1 MSSSATKNSKKEIF
15 ETRPVP
21 SALATMAIPTIMS
34 QLIALIYNVA
44 DTWFIGQTD
53 NPYMVAASSLVA
65 TVFLMTVAVSNL
77 FGVGGGSLVV
87 RLLGSGDEEEAR
99 KVASLSLVM
108 SAACALAFSAF
119 CLIFM
124 NPLLHALG
132 ASENT
137 IHYARQYLFFVVII
151 GCLPTV
157 LSSTMS
163 AMLRNIGYSK
173 EAAFGLSFGGIMN
186 VILDPIFMFVI
197 MPDGYEVMGAAVA
210 TMLSNMMSFTYY
222 VYMYRKVKQETI
234 LIIPRK
240 IERIQKRSMQSI
252 FNVGLPAAFSI
263 LLYDLTNIVINKLS
277 SGHGDLEL
285 AAMGIV
291 LKVERLP
298 LNIGVGICLGMVPLI
313 AYNYAAKNYTR
324 MHAFFKTA
332 RLAGLAVS
340 VVCVIFYRIF
350 APYIVN
356 AFISEAET
364 VRFGIEFLQARC
376 FATPMMFLSFHMI
389 HLMNALGR
397 GKISLSLAV
406 IRQIILNI
414 PILFILNAMF
424 GMTGIIWTQT
434 IADFLNVIASYVI
447 YGKVMKGIKNH
458 D

>member
-1 MSSSATKNSKKEIF
+1 MSSQMTKNTKKEIF
-15 ETRPVP
+15 ESRPIP
-21 SALATMAIPTIMS
+21 SALAVMAVPTIMS

-44 DTWFIGQTD
+44 DTWFIGQTS

-99 KVASLSLVM
+99 KVASLSLAM
-108 SAACALAFSAF
+108 SAGCALLFSAC

-124 NPLLHALG
+124 NPLLKTLG

-137 IHYARQYLFFVVII
+137 IDYARQYLFFVVII

-173 EAAFGLSFGGIMN
+173 EAAFGLSLGGILN
-186 VILDPIFMFVI
+186 VVLDPIFMFVL
-197 MPDGYEVMGAAVA
+197 MPDGYEVMGAAIA
-210 TMLSNMMSFTYY
+210 TMLSNMIAFLYF
-222 VYMYRKVKQETI
+222 VLIYRRVKQETI
-234 LIIPRK
+234 LVIPKK
-240 IERIQKRSMQSI
+240 IERIQRKSMQSI

-277 SGHGDLEL
+277 SSHGDLEL

-298 LNIGVGICLGMVPLI
+298 LNIGVGICLGMVPLL
-313 AYNYAAKNYTR
+313 AYNYAAKNYDR
-324 MHAFFKTA
+324 MHGVFKMA
-332 RLAGLAVS
+332 RLAGLTVS
-340 VVCVIFYRIF
+340 VVCVVLYRVF
-350 APYIVN
+350 APYIMG
-356 AFISEAET
+356 AFISDADT
-364 VRFGIEFLQARC
+364 VRLGTAFLQARC

-389 HLMNALGR
+389 HLMNALGK

-406 IRQIILNI
+406 IRQICLNI
-414 PILFILNAMF
+414 PMLFVLNALF
-424 GMTGIIWTQT
+424 GMNGVIWTQA
-434 IADFLNVIASYVI
+434 IADTCNVIASYVI
-447 YGKVMKGIKNH
+447 YRHVMKNVMPR
-458 D
+458 

>member
-1 MSSSATKNSKKEIF
+1 MSSQMTKNTKKEIF
-15 ETRPVP
+15 ESRPIP
-21 SALATMAIPTIMS
+21 SALAVMAVPTIMS

-44 DTWFIGQTD
+44 DTWFIGQTN

-99 KVASLSLVM
+99 KVASLSLAM
-108 SAACALAFSAF
+108 SAGCALLFSAC

-124 NPLLHALG
+124 NPLLKTLG

-137 IHYARQYLFFVVII
+137 IDYARQYLFFVVII

-173 EAAFGLSFGGIMN
+173 EAAFGLSLGGILN
-186 VILDPIFMFVI
+186 VVLDPIFMFVL
-197 MPDGYEVMGAAVA
+197 MPDGYEVMGAAIA
-210 TMLSNMMSFTYY
+210 TMLSNMMAFLYF
-222 VYMYRKVKQETI
+222 VLIYRRVKQETI
-234 LIIPRK
+234 LVIPKK
-240 IERIQKRSMQSI
+240 IERIQRKSMQSI

-277 SGHGDLEL
+277 SSHGDLEL

-298 LNIGVGICLGMVPLI
+298 LNIGVGICLGMVPLL
-313 AYNYAAKNYTR
+313 AYNYAAKNYDR
-324 MHAFFKTA
+324 MHGVFKMA
-332 RLAGLAVS
+332 RLAGLTVS
-340 VVCVIFYRIF
+340 VVCVVLYRVF
-350 APYIVN
+350 APYIMG
-356 AFISEAET
+356 AFISDADT
-364 VRFGIEFLQARC
+364 VRLGTAFLQARC

-389 HLMNALGR
+389 HLMNALGK

-406 IRQIILNI
+406 IRQICLNI
-414 PILFILNAMF
+414 PMLFVLNALF
-424 GMTGIIWTQT
+424 GMNGVIWTQA
-434 IADFLNVIASYVI
+434 IADTCNVIASYVI
-447 YGKVMKGIKNH
+447 YRHVMKNVMPR
-458 D
+458 

>member
-1 MSSSATKNSKKEIF
+1 
-15 ETRPVP
+15 
-21 SALATMAIPTIMS
+21 
-34 QLIALIYNVA
+34 
-44 DTWFIGQTD
+44 
-53 NPYMVAASSLVA
+53 
-65 TVFLMTVAVSNL
+65 
-77 FGVGGGSLVV
+77 
-87 RLLGSGDEEEAR
+87 
-99 KVASLSLVM
+99 
-108 SAACALAFSAF
+108 
-119 CLIFM
+119 
-124 NPLLHALG
+124 
-132 ASENT
+132 
-137 IHYARQYLFFVVII
+137 
-151 GCLPTV
+151 
-157 LSSTMS
+157 
-163 AMLRNIGYSK
+163 
-173 EAAFGLSFGGIMN
+173 
-186 VILDPIFMFVI
+186 
-197 MPDGYEVMGAAVA
+197 
-210 TMLSNMMSFTYY
+210 
-222 VYMYRKVKQETI
+222 
-234 LIIPRK
+234 
-240 IERIQKRSMQSI
+240 MQSI

>member
-1 MSSSATKNSKKEIF
+1 MSSQMTKNTKKEIF
-15 ETRPVP
+15 ESRPIP
-21 SALATMAIPTIMS
+21 SALAVMAVPTIMS

-44 DTWFIGQTD
+44 DTWFIGQTS

-108 SAACALAFSAF
+108 SAGCALLFSAC

-124 NPLLHALG
+124 NPLLKTLG

-137 IHYARQYLFFVVII
+137 IDYARQYLFFVVII

-173 EAAFGLSFGGIMN
+173 EAAFGLSLGGILN
-186 VILDPIFMFVI
+186 VVLDPIFMFVL
-197 MPDGYEVMGAAVA
+197 MPDGYEVMGAAIA
-210 TMLSNMMSFTYY
+210 TMLSNMMAFLYF
-222 VYMYRKVKQETI
+222 VLIYRRVKQETI
-234 LIIPRK
+234 LVIPKK
-240 IERIQKRSMQSI
+240 IERIQRKSMQSI

-277 SGHGDLEL
+277 SSHGDLEL

-298 LNIGVGICLGMVPLI
+298 LNIGVGICLGMVPLL
-313 AYNYAAKNYTR
+313 AYNYAAKNYDR
-324 MHAFFKTA
+324 MHGVFKMA
-332 RLAGLAVS
+332 RLAGLTVS
-340 VVCVIFYRIF
+340 VVCVVLYRVF
-350 APYIVN
+350 APYIMG
-356 AFISEAET
+356 AFISDADT
-364 VRFGIEFLQARC
+364 VRLGTAFLQARC

-389 HLMNALGR
+389 HLMNALGK

-406 IRQIILNI
+406 IRQICLNI
-414 PILFILNAMF
+414 PMLFVLNALF
-424 GMTGIIWTQT
+424 GMNGVIWTQT
-434 IADFLNVIASYVI
+434 IADTCNVIASYVI
-447 YGKVMKGIKNH
+447 YRHVMKNVMPR
-458 D
+458 

>member
-1 MSSSATKNSKKEIF
+1 
-15 ETRPVP
+15 
-21 SALATMAIPTIMS
+21 
-34 QLIALIYNVA
+34 
-44 DTWFIGQTD
+44 
-53 NPYMVAASSLVA
+53 
-65 TVFLMTVAVSNL
+65 
-77 FGVGGGSLVV
+77 
-87 RLLGSGDEEEAR
+87 
-99 KVASLSLVM
+99 
-108 SAACALAFSAF
+108 
-119 CLIFM
+119 
-124 NPLLHALG
+124 
-132 ASENT
+132 
-137 IHYARQYLFFVVII
+137 
-151 GCLPTV
+151 
-157 LSSTMS
+157 MS

>member
-1 MSSSATKNSKKEIF
+1 MSSTVTKNTKKEIF
-15 ETRPVP
+15 ENRPIP

-65 TVFLMTVAVSNL
+65 TIFLMTVAVSNL

-87 RLLGSGDEEEAR
+87 RLLGSGEEEEAR
-99 KVASLSLVM
+99 KVASLSLIM
-108 SAACALAFSAF
+108 AAASALVFSSS
-119 CLIFM
+119 CMIFM
-124 NPLLHALG
+124 NPLLRTLG
-132 ASENT
+132 ASDNT
-137 IHYARQYLFFVVII
+137 IDYARQYLFFVVII

-197 MPDGYEVMGAAVA
+197 FPDGSEVMGAAIA
-210 TMLSNMMSFTYY
+210 TMLSNTMAFIYY
-222 VYMYRKVKQETI
+222 VLIYRKVKQETI
-234 LIIPRK
+234 LVIPRK
-240 IERIQKRSMQSI
+240 IERIQKRSMKSI

-277 SGHGDLEL
+277 SAHGDLEL

-313 AYNYAAKNYTR
+313 AYNYASGNHKR
-324 MHAFFKTA
+324 MHAFFRAA
-332 RLAGLAVS
+332 RFAGLAVS
-340 VVCVIFYRIF
+340 VVCVVFYRVF
-350 APYIVN
+350 APYIMG
-356 AFISEAET
+356 AFISDAET
-364 VRFGIEFLQARC
+364 VRLGTEFLKARC

-397 GKISLSLAV
+397 GKVSLALAV
-406 IRQIILNI
+406 IRQILLNI
-414 PILFILNAMF
+414 PMLFVLNIFF
-424 GMTGIIWTQT
+424 GMTGIIWTQA

-447 YGKVMKGIKNH
+447 YGMVMKKIKNVQ
-458 D
+458 

>member
-1 MSSSATKNSKKEIF
+1 MSSQMTKNTKKEIF
-15 ETRPVP
+15 ESRPIP
-21 SALATMAIPTIMS
+21 SALAVMAVPTIMS

-44 DTWFIGQTD
+44 DTWFIGQTS

-108 SAACALAFSAF
+108 SAGCALLFSAC

-124 NPLLHALG
+124 NPLLKTLG

-137 IHYARQYLFFVVII
+137 IDYARQYLFFVVII

-173 EAAFGLSFGGIMN
+173 EAAFGLSLGGILN
-186 VILDPIFMFVI
+186 VVLDPIFMFVL
-197 MPDGYEVMGAAVA
+197 MPDGYEVMGAAIA
-210 TMLSNMMSFTYY
+210 TMLSNMIAFLYF
-222 VYMYRKVKQETI
+222 VLIYRRVKQETI
-234 LIIPRK
+234 LVIPKK
-240 IERIQKRSMQSI
+240 IERIQRKSMQSI

-277 SGHGDLEL
+277 SSHGDLEL

-298 LNIGVGICLGMVPLI
+298 LNIGVGICLGMVPLL
-313 AYNYAAKNYTR
+313 AYNYAAKNYDR
-324 MHAFFKTA
+324 MHGVFKMA
-332 RLAGLAVS
+332 RLAGLTVS
-340 VVCVIFYRIF
+340 VVCVVLYRVF
-350 APYIVN
+350 APYIMG
-356 AFISEAET
+356 AFISDADT
-364 VRFGIEFLQARC
+364 VRLGTAFLQARC

-389 HLMNALGR
+389 HLMNALGK

-406 IRQIILNI
+406 IRQICLNI
-414 PILFILNAMF
+414 PMLFVLNALF
-424 GMTGIIWTQT
+424 GMNGVIWTQT
-434 IADFLNVIASYVI
+434 IADTCNVIASYVI
-447 YGKVMKGIKNH
+447 YRHVMKNVMPR
-458 D
+458 

>member
-1 MSSSATKNSKKEIF
+1 MSSQMTKNTKKEIF
-15 ETRPVP
+15 ESRPIP
-21 SALATMAIPTIMS
+21 SALAVMAVPTIMS

-44 DTWFIGQTD
+44 DTWFIGQTS

-99 KVASLSLVM
+99 KVASLSLAM
-108 SAACALAFSAF
+108 SAGCALLFSAC

-124 NPLLHALG
+124 NPLLKTLG

-137 IHYARQYLFFVVII
+137 IDYARQYLFFVVII

-173 EAAFGLSFGGIMN
+173 EAAFGLSLGGILN
-186 VILDPIFMFVI
+186 VVLDPIFMFVL
-197 MPDGYEVMGAAVA
+197 MPDGYEVMGAAIA
-210 TMLSNMMSFTYY
+210 TMLSNMMAFLYF
-222 VYMYRKVKQETI
+222 VLIYRRVKQETI
-234 LIIPRK
+234 LVIPKK
-240 IERIQKRSMQSI
+240 IERIQRKSMQSI

-277 SGHGDLEL
+277 SSHGDLEL

-298 LNIGVGICLGMVPLI
+298 LNIGVGICLGMVPLL
-313 AYNYAAKNYTR
+313 AYNYAAKNYDR
-324 MHAFFKTA
+324 MHGVFKMA
-332 RLAGLAVS
+332 RLAGLTVS
-340 VVCVIFYRIF
+340 VVCVVLYRVF
-350 APYIVN
+350 APYIMG
-356 AFISEAET
+356 AFISDADT
-364 VRFGIEFLQARC
+364 VRLGTAFLQARC

-389 HLMNALGR
+389 HLMNALGK

-406 IRQIILNI
+406 IRQICLNI
-414 PILFILNAMF
+414 PMLFVLNALF
-424 GMTGIIWTQT
+424 GMNGVIWTQT
-434 IADFLNVIASYVI
+434 IADTCNVIASYVI
-447 YGKVMKGIKNH
+447 YRHVMKNVMPR
-458 D
+458 

>member
-234 LIIPRK
+234 LVIPRK
-240 IERIQKRSMQSI
+240 IERIKS
-252 FNVGLPAAFSI
+252 
-263 LLYDLTNIVINKLS
+263 
-277 SGHGDLEL
+277 
-285 AAMGIV
+285 
-291 LKVERLP
+291 
-298 LNIGVGICLGMVPLI
+298 VPCSL
-313 AYNYAAKNYTR
+313 
-324 MHAFFKTA
+324 
-332 RLAGLAVS
+332 
-340 VVCVIFYRIF
+340 
-350 APYIVN
+350 
-356 AFISEAET
+356 
-364 VRFGIEFLQARC
+364 FL
-376 FATPMMFLSFHMI
+376 M
-389 HLMNALGR
+389 
-397 GKISLSLAV
+397 
-406 IRQIILNI
+406 
-414 PILFILNAMF
+414 
-424 GMTGIIWTQT
+424 
-434 IADFLNVIASYVI
+434 
-447 YGKVMKGIKNH
+447 
-458 D
+458 

>member
-210 TMLSNMMSFTYY
+210 TMLSNMMSFAYY

>member
-1 MSSSATKNSKKEIF
+1 MSSQMTKNTKKEIF
-15 ETRPVP
+15 ESRPIP
-21 SALATMAIPTIMS
+21 SALAVMAVPTIMS

-44 DTWFIGQTD
+44 DTWFIGQTN

-108 SAACALAFSAF
+108 SAGCALLFSAC

-124 NPLLHALG
+124 NPLLKTLG

-137 IHYARQYLFFVVII
+137 IDYARQYLFFVVII

-173 EAAFGLSFGGIMN
+173 EAAFGLSLGGILN
-186 VILDPIFMFVI
+186 VVLDPIFMFVL
-197 MPDGYEVMGAAVA
+197 MPDGYEVMGAAIA
-210 TMLSNMMSFTYY
+210 TMLSNMMAFLYF
-222 VYMYRKVKQETI
+222 VLIYRRVKQETI
-234 LIIPRK
+234 LVIPKK
-240 IERIQKRSMQSI
+240 IERIQRKSMQSI

-277 SGHGDLEL
+277 SSHGDLEL

-298 LNIGVGICLGMVPLI
+298 LNIGVGICLGMVPLL
-313 AYNYAAKNYTR
+313 AYNYAAKNYDR
-324 MHAFFKTA
+324 MHGVFKMA
-332 RLAGLAVS
+332 RLAGLTVS
-340 VVCVIFYRIF
+340 VVCVVLYRVF
-350 APYIVN
+350 APYIMG
-356 AFISEAET
+356 AFISDADT
-364 VRFGIEFLQARC
+364 VRLGTAFLQARC

-389 HLMNALGR
+389 HLMNALGK

-406 IRQIILNI
+406 IRQICLNI
-414 PILFILNAMF
+414 PMLFVLNALF
-424 GMTGIIWTQT
+424 GMNGVIWTQA
-434 IADFLNVIASYVI
+434 IADTCNVIASYVI
-447 YGKVMKGIKNH
+447 YRHVMKNVMPR
-458 D
+458 

>member
-1 MSSSATKNSKKEIF
+1 MSSQMTKNTKKEIF
-15 ETRPVP
+15 ESRPIP
-21 SALATMAIPTIMS
+21 SALAVMAVPTIMS

-44 DTWFIGQTD
+44 DTWFIGQTS

-99 KVASLSLVM
+99 KVASLSLAM
-108 SAACALAFSAF
+108 SAGCALLFSAC

-124 NPLLHALG
+124 NPLLKTLG

-137 IHYARQYLFFVVII
+137 IDYARQYLFFVVII

-173 EAAFGLSFGGIMN
+173 EAAFGLSLGGILN
-186 VILDPIFMFVI
+186 VVLDPIFMFVL
-197 MPDGYEVMGAAVA
+197 MPDGYEVMGAAIA
-210 TMLSNMMSFTYY
+210 TMLSNMMAFLYF
-222 VYMYRKVKQETI
+222 VLIYRRVKQETI
-234 LIIPRK
+234 LVIPKK
-240 IERIQKRSMQSI
+240 IERIQRKSMQSI

-277 SGHGDLEL
+277 SSHGDLEL

-298 LNIGVGICLGMVPLI
+298 LNIGVGICLGMVPLL
-313 AYNYAAKNYTR
+313 AYNYAAKNYDR
-324 MHAFFKTA
+324 MHGVFKMA
-332 RLAGLAVS
+332 RLAGLTVS
-340 VVCVIFYRIF
+340 VVCVVLYRVF
-350 APYIVN
+350 APYIMG
-356 AFISEAET
+356 AFISDADT
-364 VRFGIEFLQARC
+364 VRLGTAFLQARC

-389 HLMNALGR
+389 HLMNALGK

-406 IRQIILNI
+406 IRQICLNI
-414 PILFILNAMF
+414 PMLFVLNALF
-424 GMTGIIWTQT
+424 GMNGVIWTQA
-434 IADFLNVIASYVI
+434 IADTCNVIASYVI
-447 YGKVMKGIKNH
+447 YRHVMKNVMPR
-458 D
+458 

>member
-1 MSSSATKNSKKEIF
+1 MSSQMTKNTKKEIF
-15 ETRPVP
+15 ESRPIP
-21 SALATMAIPTIMS
+21 SALAVMAVPTIMS

-44 DTWFIGQTD
+44 DTWFIGQTS

-108 SAACALAFSAF
+108 SAGCALLFSAC

-124 NPLLHALG
+124 NPLLKTLG

-137 IHYARQYLFFVVII
+137 IDYARQYLFFVVII

-173 EAAFGLSFGGIMN
+173 EAAFGLSLGGILN
-186 VILDPIFMFVI
+186 VVLDPIFMFVL
-197 MPDGYEVMGAAVA
+197 MPDGYEVMGAAIA
-210 TMLSNMMSFTYY
+210 TMLSNMIAFLYF
-222 VYMYRKVKQETI
+222 VLIYRRVKQETI
-234 LIIPRK
+234 LVIPKK
-240 IERIQKRSMQSI
+240 IERIQRKSMQSI

-277 SGHGDLEL
+277 SSHGDLEL

-298 LNIGVGICLGMVPLI
+298 LNIGVGICLGMVPLL
-313 AYNYAAKNYTR
+313 AYNYAAKNYDR
-324 MHAFFKTA
+324 MHGVFKMA
-332 RLAGLAVS
+332 RLAGLTVS
-340 VVCVIFYRIF
+340 VVCVVLYRVF
-350 APYIVN
+350 APYIMG
-356 AFISEAET
+356 AFISDADT
-364 VRFGIEFLQARC
+364 VRLGTAFLQARC

-389 HLMNALGR
+389 HLMNALGK

-406 IRQIILNI
+406 IRQICLNI
-414 PILFILNAMF
+414 PMLFVLNALF
-424 GMTGIIWTQT
+424 GMNGVIWTQA
-434 IADFLNVIASYVI
+434 IADTCNVIASYVI
-447 YGKVMKGIKNH
+447 YRHVMKNVMPR
-458 D
+458 

>member
-234 LIIPRK
+234 LVIPRK

>member
-1 MSSSATKNSKKEIF
+1 MSSQMTKNTKKEIF
-15 ETRPVP
+15 ESRPIP
-21 SALATMAIPTIMS
+21 SALAVMAVPTIMS

-44 DTWFIGQTD
+44 DTWFIGKTN

-108 SAACALAFSAF
+108 SAGCALLFSAC

-124 NPLLHALG
+124 NPLLKTLG

-137 IHYARQYLFFVVII
+137 IDYARQYLFFVVII

-173 EAAFGLSFGGIMN
+173 EAAFGLSLGGILN
-186 VILDPIFMFVI
+186 VVLDPIFMFVL
-197 MPDGYEVMGAAVA
+197 MPDGYEVMGAAIA
-210 TMLSNMMSFTYY
+210 TMLSNMMAFLYF
-222 VYMYRKVKQETI
+222 VLIYRRVKQETI
-234 LIIPRK
+234 LVIPKK
-240 IERIQKRSMQSI
+240 IERIQRKSMQSI

-277 SGHGDLEL
+277 SSHGDLEL

-298 LNIGVGICLGMVPLI
+298 LNIGVGICLGMVPLL
-313 AYNYAAKNYTR
+313 AYNYAAKNYDR
-324 MHAFFKTA
+324 MHGVFKMA
-332 RLAGLAVS
+332 RLAGLTVS
-340 VVCVIFYRIF
+340 VVCVVLYRVF
-350 APYIVN
+350 APYIMG
-356 AFISEAET
+356 AFISDADT
-364 VRFGIEFLQARC
+364 VRLGTAFLQARC

-389 HLMNALGR
+389 HLMNALGK

-406 IRQIILNI
+406 IRQICLNI
-414 PILFILNAMF
+414 PMLFVLNALF
-424 GMTGIIWTQT
+424 GMNGVIWTQA
-434 IADFLNVIASYVI
+434 IADTCNVIASYVI
-447 YGKVMKGIKNH
+447 YRHVMKNVMPR
-458 D
+458 